1 MFENEPAW
9 KQGDDCYII
18 WATLD
23 CSNLEYVKKWNEL
36 SLCPIRREITEFSDR
51 NLPVAEE
58 EQGSV
63 SRLLSSLYPL
73 TEPHPFHYI
82 QLKQFIQ
89 QGGKITSIT
98 RILKARQDAFM
109 KEFCMTVQNLR
120 RNARSDFEDKMYK
133 LVLNALYGKTIMNE
147 LNFCQ
152 SKFIT
157 KPEELRKEMRDSNR
171 LITLNPIT

>member
-1 MFENEPAW
+1 MFENEPDW

-23 CSNLEYVKKWNEL
+23 CSNPEYIKNWDEL

-63 SRLLSSLYPL
+63 SRILSSLYPVS
-73 TEPHPFHYI
+73 ESHPFHYL

-89 QGGKITSIT
+89 EGGIIASIT
-98 RILKARQDAFM
+98 RILKARQ
-109 KEFCMTVQNLR
+109 
-120 RNARSDFEDKMYK
+120 
-133 LVLNALYGKTIMNE
+133 
-147 LNFCQ
+147 
-152 SKFIT
+152 
-157 KPEELRKEMRDSNR
+157 
-171 LITLNPIT
+171 